1 MSEFKATLALFPAKE
16 KRSEKSPDH
25 SGNIEI
31 LKSEIPSLI
40 AYLQS
45 AETEENYKGEPV
57 VKLSTATWIN
67 EMRDGRKYL
76 KGSVSQQLKR
86 DEPTVISPVTN
97 DDALP
102 F

>member
-67 EMRDGRKYL
+67 QMRDGREYF
-76 KGSVSQQLKR
+76 KGSVSQPMKR

>member
-1 MSEFKATLALFPAKE
+1 MSEFKATLALFPTKE
-16 KRSEKSPDH
+16 KRSDKSPDH
-25 SGNIEI
+25 SGSIEV
-31 LKSEIPSLI
+31 LKSEIPALI

-45 AETEENYKGEPV
+45 AETEDNYKGEPV

-76 KGSVSQQLKR
+76 KGSVSQPMKR
-86 DEPTVISPVTN
+86 DEPAMASSAVN
-97 DDALP
+97 DDAMP

>member
-1 MSEFKATLALFPAKE
+1 VKKALTTVATSKYLSL
-16 KRSEKSPDH
+16 RSLH
-25 SGNIEI
+25 
-31 LKSEIPSLI
+31 
-40 AYLQS
+40 
-45 AETEENYKGEPV
+45 EPV

-67 EMRDGRKYL
+67 QMRDGREYL
-76 KGSVSQQLKR
+76 KGSVSQPMKR

>member
-16 KRSEKSPDH
+16 KRSERSPDH
-25 SGNIEI
+25 SGSIEV
-31 LKSEIPSLI
+31 LKAEIPALI

-45 AETEENYKGEPV
+45 AETEENYKGEPI
-57 VKLSTATWIN
+57 VKLSVGTWIN
-67 EMRDGRKYL
+67 ETRDGRKYL
-76 KGSVSQQLKR
+76 KGSVSQPMKR

-97 DDALP
+97 DDAMP

>member
-1 MSEFKATLALFPAKE
+1 MFEFKATLALFPAKE
-16 KRSEKSPDH
+16 KRNEKSPDH

-76 KGSVSQQLKR
+76 KGSVSQPMKR